1 VSSREDRG
9 RYRGR
14 RRAPTP
20 PRTRYA
26 AVGLTAFV
34 GAGVVA
40 LGTAAALPGTSA
52 DTTGLTATNAS
63 AALTLGDLA
72 DRQAA
77 SDRAN
82 RATDR
87 ANPAAV
93 DSPDTGLWLLPL
105 RTYTVTSAFGGH
117 GASAHPGMILAAREG
132 VPFVASHAG
141 TVVLAR
147 WAGGTGNTIVIDVGN
162 GTRIVYG
169 NSARL
174 MVKEGQHVEA
184 GDVIGLVGST
194 GYAFSSQLYY
204 EVERSGTAIDPVP
217 FLLSRGVDLAQAKQA
232 IDS

>member
-1 VSSREDRG
+1 MSSREDRG

-14 RRAPTP
+14 RRAPAP

-40 LGTAAALPGTSA
+40 LGTAAALPGSSS
-52 DTTGLTATNAS
+52 DTAGLTAANAAGAFTVS
-63 AALTLGDLA
+63 DLA

-77 SDRAN
+77 VDRAN
-82 RATDR
+82 RSDR
-87 ANPAAV
+87 GAAAPI
-93 DSPDTGLWLLPL
+93 DNPDTGLWLLPL
-105 RTYTVTSAFGGH
+105 RAYTVATPFGGH

-132 VPFVASHAG
+132 TPFVASHAG

-147 WAGGTGNTIVIDVGN
+147 WAGSTGYTVVIDVGN

-184 GDVIGLVGST
+184 GDVIGLVGAS
-194 GYAFSSQLYY
+194 GYAFGSQLFY
-204 EVERSGTAIDPVP
+204 EVEHNGSPIDPVA
-217 FLLSRGVDLAQAKQA
+217 FMLSRGVDLAKATQA

>member
-14 RRAPTP
+14 RRAPAP

-40 LGTAAALPGTSA
+40 LGTAAALPGTSS
-52 DTTGLTATNAS
+52 DSTGLTAAS
-63 AALTLGDLA
+63 ASGAFTASDLA
-72 DRQAA
+72 DRQATA
-77 SDRAN
+77 DRAN

-87 ANPAAV
+87 ANPAAL
-93 DSPDTGLWLLPL
+93 DNADTGLWLLPL
-105 RTYTVTSAFGGH
+105 RAYTVATPFGAH

-132 VPFVASHAG
+132 APFVASHAG

-147 WAGGTGNTIVIDVGN
+147 WAGGTGNTVVIDVGN

-194 GYAFSSQLYY
+194 GYAFGSQLFYQ
-204 EVERSGTAIDPVP
+204 VERNGAAIDPVG
-217 FLLSRGVDLAQAKQA
+217 FMLARGVDLAKATQA
-232 IDS
+232 IDG